1 MLATKEKADEKAL
14 VVAVNHFS
22 RNVKS
27 TFFPSRLGTVFV
39 LLCLILSN
47 MQQMFLQTLFSA
59 VSSTTNTGS
68 SGKITREVQN
78 ACVIYPSPTETT
90 KDLSNVPIL
99 IFLAGTSLR
108 ADDYESLFKPLASG
122 GSLIVYVLD
131 TNPHFPFKSSKKFK
145 VAIRNVKN
153 DILAYY
159 NIDSISSDVYLGG
172 HSVGGIIALN
182 AFYRSNFA
190 ATILPGATMAITP
203 IKEFDIKGFVLLD
216 AADGNMG
223 TSYFAPYGKS
233 TKYRPDKNTSYVL
246 GTAPARANPYPILMF
261 ASNVTN
267 TLLDYEYGGQ
277 RAFKTLAVGNNDP
290 YPKNKY
296 CFVSASKYFH
306 NDYIDPRAKIAPF
319 GAAYRMGNYKTRN
332 WDEDVQATFVRGFQ
346 EFIRIKISS
355 FILSSRFNETGFEDV
370 QLKVFA

>member
-1 MLATKEKADEKAL
+1 
-14 VVAVNHFS
+14 
-22 RNVKS
+22 
-27 TFFPSRLGTVFV
+27 
-39 LLCLILSN
+39 

-68 SGKITREVQN
+68 TVTRKVKN
-78 ACVIYPSPTETT
+78 SCVIYPSPTETT

-99 IFLAGTSLR
+99 IFLVGTSLG
-108 ADDYESLFKPLASG
+108 AGDYESMFKPLSSS

-131 TNPHFPFKSSKKFK
+131 TDPGFPFKSPNGFRNTIK
-145 VAIRNVKN
+145 NVKN
-153 DILAYY
+153 DLLAYY
-159 NIDSISSDVYLGG
+159 KIDSISNDVYLGG

-182 AFYRSNFA
+182 AFYPANFA
-190 ATILPGATMAITP
+190 ATILPGGSMAITP
-203 IKEFDIKGFVLLD
+203 ITEFDIKGFVLFD

-223 TSYFAPYGKS
+223 TSSFALSYGQV
-233 TKYRPDKNTSYVL
+233 TKYGPNKNTSYLL

-261 ASNVTN
+261 ASNVKN
-267 TLLDYEYGGQ
+267 TDLDPEYGGQ
-277 RAFKTLAVGNNDP
+277 RAFQALAIRDNDP

-306 NDYIDPRAKIAPF
+306 MDYIDPKATIFPL
-319 GAAYRMGNYKTRN
+319 GAAYKLGNDKTRN
-332 WDEDVQATFVRGFQ
+332 WNVSVQESFVRGFQ

-370 QLKVFA
+370 QLKIFA